1 MPSWMCHRSH
11 CLTLLLAVAAACT
24 SGCDPDEI
32 DEYYVP
38 REPIAETAPPAASPH
53 AALAPQSD
61 QPAPQ
66 TPPMM
71 QMPAPAAGTDGR
83 MLAAMVEHDDRVW
96 FFKLIGDDPAV
107 AAQRGAFDAFMQSLQ
122 FHHGADAQP
131 KPIGWTLPAGWT
143 EQPGSGMRYATIVI
157 EQDGDPL
164 ELSVISLGLA
174 AGDVLDNVNRWRGQL
189 GLAAVSEAQLP
200 STVRTID
207 RDGHAV
213 IIVDIAAQDEAA
225 EGDY

>member
-1 MPSWMCHRSH
+1 MSHRSH
-11 CLTLLLAVAAACT
+11 CLLLLLAVAVG
-24 SGCDPDEI
+24 SVGGCDPDEI
-32 DEYYVP
+32 EEYYVP
-38 REPIAETAPPAASPH
+38 RDPIADTAPPMQSPH
-53 AALAPQSD
+53 GALPPQTD
-61 QPAPQ
+61 QPTAQ

-71 QMPAPAAGTDGR
+71 QMPVAAAGADGR

-96 FFKLIGDDPAV
+96 FFKLIGNDTAV
-107 AAQRGAFDAFMQSLQ
+107 AAQRGAFDAFMQSLK
-122 FHHGADAQP
+122 FHHGPDAQP

-143 EQPGSGMRYATIVI
+143 EQPGSGMRYATILI
-157 EQDGDPL
+157 EQDGEPL

-189 GLAAVSEAQLP
+189 NLAAVSEAQLP

-213 IIVDIAAQDEAA
+213 IIVDIAARDEAA